1 MQQKARICNKKIER
15 INMQSF
21 HTDSIMVFL
30 IVGFIGLVTPTVLT
44 IWNIYN
50 SLAENPKLEKTVSC
64 LTVFIGGI
72 FYMGLFTALYDVT
85 GEWYDQINSFQHHKS
100 ISGDYYIRW
109 IVVLGFIG
117 YFVLLFNRADKLAP
131 LKAALSISFLILM
144 NIIQVA
150 YAIQISKNVHGIGCL
165 FYFYH
170 INILVLSA
178 RAIHRHMKE
187 EVEIFRDRLSENK
200 TNIKFSRF
208 YNKIN
213 SISKYSFFI
222 FVVFFFVVA
231 LIEVVF
237 VLLGQGLDAPIKA
250 FTDTADWTFSKQTP
264 PPPVDYDGHYLCTVA
279 AGGHRKV
286 VKPIRLGTRRNE
298 TIVVNRQLCIAN
310 AFEELIQEKTPR
322 FHKKVREFYD
332 THGYPLSRKITTQ
345 TRADFIYIIMKP
357 LEWIFLIV
365 LYAFDLRPEQ
375 RISRQ
380 YAYVEPTN

>member
-1 MQQKARICNKKIER
+1 
-15 INMQSF
+15 MQSF
-21 HTDSIMVFL
+21 HTDDFIVML
-30 IVGFIGLVTPTVLT
+30 IVMFIGLVFPTILT

-50 SLAENPKLEKTVSC
+50 SLAKNPKLEKTVSC

-100 ISGDYYIRW
+100 ISGDYYIEW
-109 IVVLGFIG
+109 IVILGFIG
-117 YFVLLFNRADKLAP
+117 YFVLLFNRADKLSP
-131 LKAALSISFLILM
+131 LKSALSISFLILM
-144 NIIQVA
+144 NILQVA
-150 YAIQISKNVHGIGCL
+150 YAIQISKNVHGIGCF

-170 INILVLSA
+170 VNILVLSA
-178 RAIHRHMKE
+178 RVIHRHMKE
-187 EVEIFRDRLSENK
+187 EVEIFKERLSVNNDNIENK
-200 TNIKFSRF
+200 ANEANIKFSRF
-208 YNKIN
+208 YNKID

-222 FVVFFFVVA
+222 FVVFFFVIA

-279 AGGHRKV
+279 AGGHRRV

-322 FHKKVREFYD
+322 FHKKLRDFYD
-332 THGYPLSRKITTQ
+332 THGYPLSRKITTP

-357 LEWIFLIV
+357 LEWIFLII
-365 LYAFDLRPEQ
+365 LYAFDMRPEQ

-380 YAYVEPTN
+380 YTYVETTN